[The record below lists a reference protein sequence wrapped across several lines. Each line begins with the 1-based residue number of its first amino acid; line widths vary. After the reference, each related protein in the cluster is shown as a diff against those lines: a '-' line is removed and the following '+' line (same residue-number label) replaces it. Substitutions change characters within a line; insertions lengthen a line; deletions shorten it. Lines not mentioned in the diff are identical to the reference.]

1 MNPWL
6 VEDRIGM
13 GVAIEILEKSL
24 GKFRDGI
31 NYLQFN
37 TVCQLQ
43 VAVSDVYSATSPA
56 HERRY

>member
-6 VEDRIGM
+6 VGDRIGM
-13 GVAIEILEKSL
+13 VVAIEILEKSL
-24 GKFRDGI
+24 GKFRYGI

-37 TVCQLQ
+37 TFCQLQ
-43 VAVSDVYSATSPA
+43 VAVSYVYSATSPD